1 MVEQQFEDEA
11 PAPAGDVTQLVEVV
25 DKPKGADV
33 CLVVDVSNL
42 AYRSFHAYSSLTTA
56 TGKLSGHVYGSVRL
70 LLATLRNYLDP
81 GKCCIAYCYDGAG
94 AKKLR
99 QQVLPEY
106 KAGRDDGR
114 FNPCP
119 EVKDALQWLPGLHIE
134 QAEREGD
141 DAMAWI
147 TEKLAASGQKVVL
160 LTGDRDLWQL
170 KRLPSVQ
177 VYSPNL
183 KRYVIPDDITKE
195 YFVTDPGRIPL
206 AKALFG
212 DSSDGIKGVDRL
224 QRKMVAPILNR
235 ADVTDPGSFC
245 SALAAE
251 PARKGDRATGDPGLT
266 ETAKQ
271 KVAASSSAIVRN
283 YAVILPK
290 LDGFGPASVR
300 HVPLTSA
307 ARQQTEGFLLSY
319 DCVALVGMLDAVFGA
334 RP

>member
-1 MVEQQFEDEA
+1 MSEQFEDEA
-11 PAPAGDVTQLVEVV
+11 PAPAGDTTQLVEVV

-81 GKCCIAYCYDGAG
+81 GKCCIVYCYDGKG
-94 AKKLR
+94 AKELR
-99 QQVLPEY
+99 RQTLPEY

-119 EVKDALQWLPGLHIE
+119 EVKDALYRLPGLHVE

-147 TEKLAASGQKVVL
+147 TEKLASSGQKVVL

-170 KRLPSVQ
+170 KRLPTVH

-183 KRYVIPDDITKE
+183 KRYVIPDDIAAE

-212 DSSDGIKGVDRL
+212 DSSDGIKGVERL
-224 QRKMVAPILNR
+224 IRKTVAPLLN
-235 ADVTDPGSFC
+235 AVSATDIDAFLDLVRDCGASYL
-245 SALAAE
+245 SAKALA
-251 PARKGDRATGDPGLT
+251 
-266 ETAKQ
+266 
-271 KVAASSSAIVRN
+271 KVLEAAPRLKAN
-283 YAVILPK
+283 WAVILPM
-290 LDGFGPASVR
+290 LHGFGPASVR
-300 HVPLTSA
+300 HVPLTAESRA
-307 ARQQTEGFLLSY
+307 ETERFLLGY
-319 DCVALVGMLDAVFGA
+319 DCVALVGMLDAIFGA
-334 RP
+334 KP